1 MDGLFFKK
9 FKNYDTLDHGGILN
23 CNKKIKKKMNLK
35 LPAKNEKTK
44 IDA

>member
-1 MDGLFFKK
+1 MTSFFKNLK
-9 FKNYDTLDHGGILN
+9 INDTLEPGGILN